1 MYDLRKVK
9 ICNGKSMETRRVE
22 IKKQKKNNIFFNP
35 EETNV

>member
-9 ICNGKSMETRRVE
+9 ICNGKSMETRRVK
-22 IKKQKKNNIFFNP
+22 IKIKKNNIFFNP